1 MFQAGDSIAEAPVGK
16 MVGTD
21 VRLRIFAETARAMAA
36 GITHAAFGRDAAPP
50 IVLRRGDAAPDFTLE
65 ASDGATYRLSDFRGH
80 KAVVLAW
87 FPKAF
92 TSGCTAEC
100 RSLSGFRSAFSE
112 ASVQCFAASVDRRQT
127 NAEFAAAFELTCP
140 VLSDPDKDVARAY
153 GVLGP
158 SGFASR
164 WTFYIGADG
173 RILDIDTQVRASS
186 HGRDV
191 AARLT
196 ELGIS

>member
-1 MFQAGDSIAEAPVGK
+1 MN
-16 MVGTD
+16 GTD
-21 VRLRIFAETARAMAA
+21 VRLRILAETARAMAA
-36 GITHAAFGRDAAPP
+36 GITNVAFGREVVSPD
-50 IVLRRGDAAPDFTLE
+50 VLRAGDLAPDFTLP
-65 ASDGATYRLSDFRGH
+65 ASDGVTYRLSDFRGR
-80 KAVVLAW
+80 KAVVIAW

-100 RSLSGFRSAFSE
+100 RSLSAFGRSFGRAN
-112 ASVQCFAASVDRRQT
+112 VQCFAASVDTPQT
-127 NAEFAAAFELTCP
+127 NAEFAEALQLTCP
-140 VLSDPDKDVARAY
+140 ILSDPGKDVARAY

-164 WTFYIGADG
+164 WTFYVDANG
-173 RILDIDTQVRASS
+173 RILDIDTRVKASS

-191 AARLT
+191 AARLS